1 MNSSA
6 DTGNTGLFSEL
17 PADAW
22 WQEQGQFRTLH
33 ALNHARIHF
42 VRSITAADKDWHSN
56 SSILD
61 AGCGGGIL
69 SIGLARVGYAV
80 TGVDQSANAIE
91 AAKRQ
96 SELEGLTKAEF
107 VHSDMLGFCTSNK
120 QRFDMACC
128 MELVEHVDDP
138 GETISL
144 LSRQLRPGGH
154 MVLSTLNRSLCS
166 YLVNILAAEY
176 ALRLL
181 PIGTHDWQSFV
192 TPSEMSAMLSN
203 ANCKVMAMAGIRL
216 LPLLWRSTLVS
227 NPGHHYIVHAVK
239 NKD

>member
-6 DTGNTGLFSEL
+6 DTGNTELFSEL
-17 PADAW
+17 PAEAW
-22 WQEQGQFRTLH
+22 WQERGQFRTLH

-42 VRSITAADKDWHSN
+42 IRDITAADPGWHGN
-56 SSILD
+56 SGILD

-69 SIGLARVGYAV
+69 SMGLARLGYAV

-96 SELEGLTKAEF
+96 SSLEGLDRAEF
-107 VHSDMLGFCTSNK
+107 VHSDMLGFCAESK
-120 QRFDMACC
+120 RRFDMACC

-138 GETISL
+138 GEIISL
-144 LSRQLRPGGH
+144 LSGQLRPGGH
-154 MVLSTLNRSLCS
+154 MVLSTLNRSLGS
-166 YLVNILAAEY
+166 YLINILAAEY

-181 PIGTHDWQSFV
+181 PIGTHDWQRFV
-192 TPSEMSAMLSN
+192 TPSEMSAMLGK
-203 ANCKVMAMAGIRL
+203 AGCTVMSAAGIRL

-227 NPGHHYIVHAVK
+227 APGHHYIMHAVK
-239 NKD
+239 GQA